1 MINLLPYDIK
11 INYSYGRRNV
21 GLRRWVV
28 AFLLAFVGLGI
39 IATYG
44 LLAFRQQ
51 TTDYQNKIAAGQ
63 DTLTKQNFT
72 QTQKQIK
79 TISNNFK
86 LVVQVLSNEVLFSE
100 LIKQIAATIPAKAN
114 LTGFTINKAQGA
126 IDISAVATDYNTATQ
141 VQINLADPANK
152 IFSKADIVNVGCI
165 TTATTITGY
174 PCTVSIHALFAPNNP
189 YLFITS
195 KTKIPKPITLTPTP
209 TNKAATP

>member
-1 MINLLPYDIK
+1 MINLMPSDVK
-11 INYSYGRRNV
+11 TNYSYARRNV
-21 GLRRWVV
+21 GLRRWVIAFVV
-28 AFLLAFVGLGI
+28 AFIGLGI

-51 TTDYQNKIAAGQ
+51 TTHYQNQIADGEA
-63 DTLTKQNFT
+63 TLTKQNFT
-72 QTQKQIK
+72 QTQTQIK

-165 TTATTITGY
+165 TTATTTAGY

-195 KTKIPKPITLTPTP
+195 KTKIPKTTPT
-209 TNKAATP
+209 KAVTP